1 MARSVPQLPGRV
13 CRRTT
18 RPPDTCGLVGVVYSA
33 SKGAVLAL
41 TRAVAADESQYGVRV
56 NCVSPSTVEGP
67 WLQRLDLA
75 SDEPETR

>member
-1 MARSVPQLPGRV
+1 
-13 CRRTT
+13 
-18 RPPDTCGLVGVVYSA
+18 VVYST

-41 TRAVAADESQYGVRV
+41 TPVVAADESQYGVRV
-56 NCVSPSTVEGP
+56 NCVSPSAVEGP